1 MRHKQ
6 KMLVL
11 IVIAAVCIGL
21 FLFYGLPS
29 VWEYALP
36 RRFAKVF
43 AIIIVGTA
51 IAYSSMIF
59 QTITN
64 NRILT
69 PSILGLDSLYV
80 LLQTGIIFFFGV
92 AKLADLGKN
101 GNFLLSTGLM
111 VCFSFVLFFLMFRRG
126 GRHIFLLLLV
136 GIVFGTL
143 FRSLSSFM
151 QMLIDPNEFQVVQNK
166 MFASFNNL
174 NTDIL
179 VLASLVILAILV
191 YAWRFNPYFDV
202 ISLGRDQAVNLG
214 IDYDRTVKKML
225 IVVAVLVSVSTALV
239 GPITFL
245 GLLVV
250 NVAREVFKTYKH
262 SVLIPGAVLFSI
274 IALVGGQFIVEKLF
288 GLTVTLVVIID
299 FIGGIYLIYLL
310 LKERK

>member
-6 KMLVL
+6 KMLIL
-11 IVIAAVCIGL
+11 IVIAAACIGL

-43 AIIIVGTA
+43 AIIVVGTA

-80 LLQTGIIFFFGV
+80 LLQTGIIYFFGA

-136 GIVFGTL
+136 GIVCGTL

-179 VLASLVILAILV
+179 MLASLIILAILV
-191 YAWRFNPYFDV
+191 YAWRYNPYFDV

-299 FIGGIYLIYLL
+299 FIGGIYFIYLL

>member
-1 MRHKQ
+1 MQHKR

-11 IVIAAVCIGL
+11 FIIAVFAIGL

-36 RRFAKVF
+36 RRITKVL
-43 AIIIVGTA
+43 AIIAIGTA
-51 IAYSSMIF
+51 ITYSTMIF

-80 LLQTGIIFFFGV
+80 LLQTAVIYFFG
-92 AKLADLGKN
+92 AASLADLGKN

-111 VCFSFVLFFLMFRRG
+111 VCFSFLLFVLMFRRG
-126 GRHIFLLLLV
+126 GRHVFLLLLV

-151 QMLIDPNEFQVVQNK
+151 QMLIDPNEFQVVQSK

-179 VLASLVILAILV
+179 GLASIMILVILA
-191 YAWRFNPYFDV
+191 YAWRFNSYFDV
-202 ISLGRDQAVNLG
+202 ISLGRDQAINLG
-214 IDYDRTVKKML
+214 IDYDRIVKKML
-225 IVVAVLVSVSTALV
+225 IVVALLVSVSTALV

-250 NVAREVFKTYKH
+250 NVVREVFKTYKH
-262 SVLIPGAVLFSI
+262 SILIPGAVLFSI
-274 IALVGGQFIVEKLF
+274 ITLAGGQFIVERLF

-299 FIGGIYLIYLL
+299 FIGGIYFIYLL

>member
-299 FIGGIYLIYLL
+299 FIGGIYFIYLL

>member
-80 LLQTGIIFFFGV
+80 LLQTGIIFFFGA

-274 IALVGGQFIVEKLF
+274 IALIGGQFIVEKLF

-299 FIGGIYLIYLL
+299 FIGGIYFIYLL

>member
-80 LLQTGIIFFFGV
+80 LLQTGIIFFFGA

-288 GLTVTLVVIID
+288 GLMVTLVVIID
-299 FIGGIYLIYLL
+299 FIGGIYFIYLL

>member
-80 LLQTGIIFFFGV
+80 LLQTGIIFFFGA

-262 SVLIPGAVLFSI
+262 SVLIHGAVLFSI

-299 FIGGIYLIYLL
+299 FIGGIYFIYLL

>member
-80 LLQTGIIFFFGV
+80 LLQTGIIFFFGA

-126 GRHIFLLLLV
+126 GRHIFLLLV

-299 FIGGIYLIYLL
+299 FIGGIYFIYLL

>member
-80 LLQTGIIFFFGV
+80 LLQTGIIFFFGA

-191 YAWRFNPYFDV
+191 YVWRFNPYFDV

-299 FIGGIYLIYLL
+299 FIGGIYFIYLL

>member
-1 MRHKQ
+1 MFCCKP
-6 KMLVL
+6 
-11 IVIAAVCIGL
+11 GL
-21 FLFYGLPS
+21 FSFSVQPNWLTSAKRQFSIVYRFDGLLFICAVFPD
-29 VWEYALP
+29 VPP
-36 RRFAKVF
+36 R
-43 AIIIVGTA
+43 
-51 IAYSSMIF
+51 
-59 QTITN
+59 
-64 NRILT
+64 
-69 PSILGLDSLYV
+69 
-80 LLQTGIIFFFGV
+80 
-92 AKLADLGKN
+92 
-101 GNFLLSTGLM
+101 
-111 VCFSFVLFFLMFRRG
+111 

-299 FIGGIYLIYLL
+299 FIGGIYFIYLL

>member
-80 LLQTGIIFFFGV
+80 LLQTGIIFFFGA

-179 VLASLVILAILV
+179 VLASLVILTILV

-299 FIGGIYLIYLL
+299 FIGGIYFIYLL

>member
-1 MRHKQ
+1 M
-6 KMLVL
+6 
-11 IVIAAVCIGL
+11 
-21 FLFYGLPS
+21 PS

-80 LLQTGIIFFFGV
+80 LLQTGIIFFFGA

-174 NTDIL
+174 NTL
-179 VLASLVILAILV
+179 KS
-191 YAWRFNPYFDV
+191 
-202 ISLGRDQAVNLG
+202 SGEE
-214 IDYDRTVKKML
+214 IDRLEK
-225 IVVAVLVSVSTALV
+225 
-239 GPITFL
+239 
-245 GLLVV
+245 
-250 NVAREVFKTYKH
+250 RRR
-262 SVLIPGAVLFSI
+262 
-274 IALVGGQFIVEKLF
+274 QFITDVSHELK
-288 GLTVTLVVIID
+288 TP
-299 FIGGIYLIYLL
+299 LI
-310 LKERK
+310 LKQAFHEFTRFLRRVGY

>member
-80 LLQTGIIFFFGV
+80 LLQTGIIFFFGA

-274 IALVGGQFIVEKLF
+274 IALVGGHFIVEKLF

-299 FIGGIYLIYLL
+299 FIGGIYFIYLL

>member
-59 QTITN
+59 QMITN

-80 LLQTGIIFFFGV
+80 LLQTGIIFFFGA

-299 FIGGIYLIYLL
+299 FIGGIYFIYLL

>member
-80 LLQTGIIFFFGV
+80 LLQTGIIFFFGA

-299 FIGGIYLIYLL
+299 FIGGIYFIYLL

>member
-80 LLQTGIIFFFGV
+80 LLQTGIIFFFGA

-202 ISLGRDQAVNLG
+202 ISLGKDQAVNLG

-299 FIGGIYLIYLL
+299 FIGGIYFIYLL

>member
-80 LLQTGIIFFFGV
+80 LLQTGIIFFFGA

-111 VCFSFVLFFLMFRRG
+111 VSFSFVLFFLMFRRG

-299 FIGGIYLIYLL
+299 FIGGIYFIYLL

>member
-80 LLQTGIIFFFGV
+80 LLQTGIIFFFGA

>member
-126 GRHIFLLLLV
+126 E
-136 GIVFGTL
+136 GTSSCCC
-143 FRSLSSFM
+143 SLESCSAHCSEACHP
-151 QMLIDPNEFQVVQNK
+151 LC
-166 MFASFNNL
+166 
-174 NTDIL
+174 
-179 VLASLVILAILV
+179 
-191 YAWRFNPYFDV
+191 RC
-202 ISLGRDQAVNLG
+202 
-214 IDYDRTVKKML
+214 
-225 IVVAVLVSVSTALV
+225 
-239 GPITFL
+239 
-245 GLLVV
+245 
-250 NVAREVFKTYKH
+250 
-262 SVLIPGAVLFSI
+262 
-274 IALVGGQFIVEKLF
+274 
-288 GLTVTLVVIID
+288 
-299 FIGGIYLIYLL
+299 
-310 LKERK
+310 

>member
-59 QTITN
+59 QMITN

-80 LLQTGIIFFFGV
+80 LLQTGIIFFFGA

-126 GRHIFLLLLV
+126 GRHIFLLLV

-299 FIGGIYLIYLL
+299 FIGGIYFIYLL

>member
-11 IVIAAVCIGL
+11 IVIATVCIGL

-80 LLQTGIIFFFGV
+80 LLQTGIIFFFGA

-126 GRHIFLLLLV
+126 GRHIFLLPLV

-299 FIGGIYLIYLL
+299 FIGGIYFIYLL

>member
-80 LLQTGIIFFFGV
+80 LLQTGIIFFFGA

-214 IDYDRTVKKML
+214 IDYDQTVKKML

-299 FIGGIYLIYLL
+299 FIGGIYFIYLL

>member
-51 IAYSSMIF
+51 IGYSSMIF

-80 LLQTGIIFFFGV
+80 LLQTGIIFFFGA

-299 FIGGIYLIYLL
+299 FIGGIYFIYLL

>member
-80 LLQTGIIFFFGV
+80 LLHTGIIFFFGV

-299 FIGGIYLIYLL
+299 FIGGIYFIYLL

>member
-1 MRHKQ
+1 MHKQ
-6 KMLVL
+6 KMYVL
-11 IVIAAVCIGL
+11 IAAAAVCICL

-36 RRFAKVF
+36 RRAAKVL
-43 AIIIVGTA
+43 AIILVGTA
-51 IAYSSMIF
+51 IGYSSMIF

-69 PSILGLDSLYV
+69 PGILGLDSLYV
-80 LLQTGIIFFFGV
+80 LLQTAVIFFFG
-92 AKLADLGKN
+92 AAQLNELGKN

-111 VCFSFVLFFLMFRRG
+111 ISFSFVLFALMFRRG

-166 MFASFNNL
+166 MFASFNNV

-179 VLASLVILAILV
+179 MLASVVITGVLM
-191 YAWRFNPYFDV
+191 YAWRFRRYFDV
-202 ISLGRDQAVNLG
+202 LSLGRDQAVNLG

-225 IVVAVLVSVSTALV
+225 IIVAVLVSVSTALV

-250 NVAREVFKTYKH
+250 NVAREFLKTYKH
-262 SVLIPGAVLFSI
+262 SILIPGAVLFSI

-288 GLTVTLVVIID
+288 GLTSTLVVIID
-299 FIGGIYLIYLL
+299 FIGGIYFIYLL